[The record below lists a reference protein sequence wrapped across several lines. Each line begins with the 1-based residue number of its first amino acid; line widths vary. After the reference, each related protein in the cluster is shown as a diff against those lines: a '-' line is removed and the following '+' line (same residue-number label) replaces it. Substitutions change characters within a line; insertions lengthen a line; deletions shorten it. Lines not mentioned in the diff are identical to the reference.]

1 MTGLCPDVDID
12 RKILQSGV
20 CVDRKFYIQCVS
32 CAQMLILM
40 LQCHT
45 MLNLCPNVYTDGK
58 MLHLG
63 VCVQMLISI
72 VNIAFVTSRGLKAYL
87 HGTTLSHATSLRQAY
102 DMT

>member
-40 LQCHT
+40 LQCHI

-72 VNIAFVTSRGLKAYL
+72 VNIAFVTSKGLRF
-87 HGTTLSHATSLRQAY
+87 LSYS
-102 DMT
+102 

>member
-12 RKILQSGV
+12 RKSYNQGSVLIV
-20 CVDRKFYIQCVS
+20 NFYIQCVS

-40 LQCHT
+40 LQCHI

-72 VNIAFVTSRGLKAYL
+72 VNIAFVASRGLRF
-87 HGTTLSHATSLRQAY
+87 LSYS
-102 DMT
+102 

>member
-12 RKILQSGV
+12 RKSYNQGSVLIV
-20 CVDRKFYIQCVS
+20 NFYIQCVS

-40 LQCHT
+40 LQCHI
-45 MLNLCPNVYTDGK
+45 MLNLCPNVYNDGK

-72 VNIAFVTSRGLKAYL
+72 VNIAFVTSKGLRF
-87 HGTTLSHATSLRQAY
+87 LSYS
-102 DMT
+102 